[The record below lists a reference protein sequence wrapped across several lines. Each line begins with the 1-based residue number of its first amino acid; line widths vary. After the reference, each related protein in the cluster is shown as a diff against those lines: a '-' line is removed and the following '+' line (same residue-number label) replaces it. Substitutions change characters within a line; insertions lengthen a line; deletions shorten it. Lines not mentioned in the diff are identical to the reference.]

1 MRILQ
6 VRFKNLNS
14 LAGEWLID
22 LTHPAF
28 TSDGI
33 FAITGP
39 TGAGKTTILDVIC
52 LALYGRT
59 PRLNKVNKSGNEIM
73 SRQTGECFAEVTFE
87 TQNGRFRC
95 HWSQHRSRKKPGGEL
110 QAPRHEIANA
120 DSGEILDATLRGV
133 AELVES
139 KTGMDFDR
147 FTRSM
152 LLAQGGFA
160 AFLQAASDERAP
172 ILEQITGTEIYS
184 QISIR
189 VHDRRA
195 QERKRLDTLQ
205 AELARMQLLTTEE
218 ERQLAESLELKIG
231 QDSDVTQQVARQN
244 QAITWLEDI
253 NRLVQEL
260 QVLEQAE
267 SDLQTRLEAFAPR
280 QERLRLANL
289 ALELSEDYAALASN
303 RRAQDADR
311 KSLDECRQ
319 ALPGCSD
326 TASQAEQAMKDAD
339 ERLAAR
345 KAEQQTLLPVIRKTR
360 ELDLKIGEKDA
371 SIEAARDAVSELS
384 TSLGTLQTRHN
395 SDSGELLRQ
404 RKTLDGLQALL
415 MDSRVDEQLVE
426 HLAGLRSR
434 FDALQSLSG
443 QLAGK
448 REETTQAEARL
459 EAASSA

>member
-14 LAGEWLID
+14 LVGEWLID

-39 TGAGKTTILDVIC
+39 TGAGKTTILDAIC

-59 PRLNKVNKSGNEIM
+59 PRLNKVNKSGNVIM
-73 SRQTGECFAEVTFE
+73 FRQTGECFAEVTFE

-95 HWSQHRSRKKPGGEL
+95 HWSQYRSRKKPGGEL

-189 VHDRRA
+189 VHECRA

-205 AELARMQLLTTEE
+205 AELAGMQLLTTC
-218 ERQLAESLELKIG
+218 
-231 QDSDVTQQVARQN
+231 QVP
-244 QAITWLEDI
+244 ID
-253 NRLVQEL
+253 
-260 QVLEQAE
+260 
-267 SDLQTRLEAFAPR
+267 
-280 QERLRLANL
+280 
-289 ALELSEDYAALASN
+289 
-303 RRAQDADR
+303 
-311 KSLDECRQ
+311 
-319 ALPGCSD
+319 
-326 TASQAEQAMKDAD
+326 
-339 ERLAAR
+339 
-345 KAEQQTLLPVIRKTR
+345 
-360 ELDLKIGEKDA
+360 
-371 SIEAARDAVSELS
+371 
-384 TSLGTLQTRHN
+384 H
-395 SDSGELLRQ
+395 
-404 RKTLDGLQALL
+404 
-415 MDSRVDEQLVE
+415 
-426 HLAGLRSR
+426 R
-434 FDALQSLSG
+434 FSF
-443 QLAGK
+443 
-448 REETTQAEARL
+448 
-459 EAASSA
+459 